1 MNVKQ
6 FALAA
11 GLLALTACGDNDKNQ
26 AALKGANFVSQ
37 QPGATITLSF
47 DPDEMRVNGRVVNL
61 YNGPYS
67 IDGNKIVFGTMAT
80 TMMMGPQ
87 DAMETEQEY
96 FQFIP
101 TVETYEYRDGKL
113 VLTGVGG
120 KEIIFQQV
128 DVIPE
133 AE

>member
-1 MNVKQ
+1 MNIKPFV
-6 FALAA
+6 LAA
-11 GLLALTACGDNDKNQ
+11 GLFALTACSNNDKNSEI
-26 AALKGANFVSQ
+26 LKGANFISQ
-37 QPGATITLSF
+37 QPGATIVLSF
-47 DPDEMRVNGRVVNL
+47 DPSEMRVAGRVVNL

-67 IDGNKIVFGTMAT
+67 IDGNKIVFGEMVT

-87 DAMETEQEY
+87 DAMETEREY
-96 FQFIP
+96 MAFIP

-113 VLTGVGG
+113 VLTGIDG

-128 DVIPE
+128 DVVPD